1 MTATLGQRV
10 RVEGHYEVRTVPEGE
25 DYVWVPE
32 AGEVDPRRLE
42 ELLHP
47 WRDGCERWLKMRGY
61 PEEAEWEELRQLQ

>member
-1 MTATLGQRV
+1 MVTAVRQRV
-10 RVEGHYEVRTVPEGE
+10 KVQGHYDARTLPYGE

-32 AGEVDPRRLE
+32 TEEVDPRQLE

-47 WRDGCERWLKMRGY
+47 WRLDYERWLHDRGY